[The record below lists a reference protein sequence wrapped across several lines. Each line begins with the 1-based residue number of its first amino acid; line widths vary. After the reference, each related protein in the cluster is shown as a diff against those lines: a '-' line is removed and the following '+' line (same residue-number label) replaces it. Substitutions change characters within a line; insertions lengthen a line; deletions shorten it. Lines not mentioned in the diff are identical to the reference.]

1 MDGRNERI
9 GEAEQELGGEL
20 GRDEAELAELQAR
33 LTRLRELR
41 RRIASGE
48 LEPDDLAIFDALIEE
63 AMETM

>member
-1 MDGRNERI
+1 MDGRDERI
-9 GEAEQELGGEL
+9 GEAEQELGSEL
-20 GRDEAELAELQAR
+20 GRDEAELAQLQAT

-48 LEPDDLAIFDALIEE
+48 LEPGDLAVFDALIEE

>member
-1 MDGRNERI
+1 LDGRDERI

-20 GRDEAELAELQAR
+20 GRDEAELAQLQAT

-48 LEPDDLAIFDALIEE
+48 LEPGDLAFFDALIEE
-63 AMETM
+63 AMEAM

>member
-1 MDGRNERI
+1 MDGRDERI

-20 GRDEAELAELQAR
+20 GRDEAELAQIQATLKR
-33 LTRLRELR
+33 LHELR

-48 LEPDDLAIFDALIEE
+48 LEPDDWAVFDALIEE

>member
-1 MDGRNERI
+1 MDGRDERI
-9 GEAEQELGGEL
+9 GEAEQALGSEL
-20 GRDEAELAELQAR
+20 GRDEAELAQLQAT

-48 LEPDDLAIFDALIEE
+48 LEPGDLAIFDALIEE